1 MATRKINDLTVAGSV
16 GDTMQLETD
25 TGGAIANKITALQ
38 IKDYTRVAEEKIFYV
53 AGHGDDA
60 NTGTSIE
67 EAVET
72 LQKGIDLAEAAQAA
86 SAPYVVYKQDAQH
99 IVDTNIVVSQGNINI
114 EAPYSVFSVN
124 YTGNLIDIT
133 VGNGAESY
141 FEFDRLINGSSD
153 SGDRTLYINV
163 GSGSVVHVTINH
175 IQSAGCP
182 IIEVAGSGELYLKCE
197 DITNDVS
204 GNRALIC
211 GGSVAVY
218 LINDELSGSIE
229 TGISSHLYI
238 NGNERIIPGAGT
250 GDSINGSTPFYY
262 RFGNDGGMQIRGP
275 VNKGASNG
283 GATDRS
289 FSDALNLAYYAR
301 YDASDKKL
309 KSTSS
314 SGSFNIYGESNELK
328 LGAQIITAG
337 SELGSWLHSIVIQ
350 PDSVCNLIYPKVKTT
365 IVVATTGIT
374 IDKDDMNH
382 TIAYNNATTD
392 LEITFDSD
400 STIPIGAYGYVMQ
413 INTNAVKF
421 IAGGAQTIK
430 AIGTVATNVYTDGNG
445 AVVRWYKYGAN
456 AWILSGDVVW
466 V

>member
-1 MATRKINDLTVAGSV
+1 MATKKINDLTVAGSV

-25 TGGAIANKITALQ
+25 TGGATANKITALQ

-60 NTGTSIE
+60 NTGTNIQ
-67 EAVET
+67 EAFET
-72 LQKGIDLAEAAQAA
+72 VQKGIDMAEAEQAA

-99 IVDTNIVVSQGNINI
+99 IVDTNLVVSQGNINI

-124 YTGNLIDIT
+124 YTGSVIDIT
-133 VGNGAESY
+133 VGSGKES
-141 FEFDRLINGSSD
+141 FFDFDTLKNASATAT
-153 SGDRTLYINV
+153 DRVLRIDV
-163 GSGSVVHVTINH
+163 GSGSVVHVNVDH
-175 IQSAGCP
+175 LESGGCP
-182 IIEVAGSGELYLKCE
+182 VMEITGSGEVYLKCE
-197 DITNDVS
+197 EIINPSIGDE
-204 GNRALIC
+204 ALIC
-211 GGSVAVY
+211 SGSVTVY
-218 LINDELSGSIE
+218 IINDEFQGSIDA
-229 TGISSHLYI
+229 GISTTVYI
-238 NGNERIIPGAGT
+238 NGNERNVPGAGT
-250 GDSINGSTPFYY
+250 GDLINGLANFYY
-262 RFGNDGGMQIRGP
+262 RFANEGGMQIAGYI
-275 VNKGASNG
+275 NKGFPTSSAE
-283 GATDRS
+283 ARS
-289 FSDALNLAYYAR
+289 FSDPLNLAYYAR
-301 YDASDKKL
+301 YDIGDDKL

-350 PDSVCNLIYPKVKTT
+350 PDSVCNLIYPKVKNT

-445 AVVRWYKYGAN
+445 AVVKWYKYGAN